1 MSQDEVSQESEV
13 PAEPQAPPDSPAAS
27 PSRLDTIL
35 HQPLTKIQALVG
47 VFAGLI
53 TITGSVLS
61 LAGLHDRAPV
71 LGEMIAVIQDVREHA
86 PLADATVEILTSQ
99 DALVTTLTAPS
110 DGRVARRLKE
120 GKYRVRVTHPQF
132 MPQVRQIEVSSGER
146 SELRVAL
153 APRPAPPVVTP
164 PLMTTALPPT
174 SPHVVPA
181 APAGSAEKA
190 PPAKNKNTKPA
201 KVAKP
206 PKAREKAQEPVKVIE
221 PPKQPQASTV
231 GPSPRRESP

>member
-120 GKYRVRVTHPQF
+120 GKYRVRVSHPQF

-146 SELRVAL
+146 SELRVSL
-153 APRPAPPVVTP
+153 APRPAPPVVT
-164 PLMTTALPPT
+164 TALPPA
-174 SPHVVPA
+174 PLAPVAPA
-181 APAGSAEKA
+181 APAEKT
-190 PPAKNKNTKPA
+190 PPVKNKATKPA
-201 KVAKP
+201 KVIKP
-206 PKAREKAQEPVKVIE
+206 GKAHEKAHEPVKAVE
-221 PPKQPQASTV
+221 PVKKPAPPSSAVQPQRGDS
-231 GPSPRRESP
+231 